1 MMESESQE
9 DEKKIQ
15 HFTQFCEAE
24 KGSAGAKIS
33 EMQTKIEDV
42 NAALVDLRSQKQDL
56 DSKVAKLINNIDV
69 ETSQINDA
77 TDKRNAENSAF
88 TKEQMDFD
96 NAIAA
101 CNKAV
106 QLLGAHYGDGS
117 VKEAAKPDFMSLLS
131 TINKAVSSLG
141 SKSQNKAL
149 QAVKGKTKGL
159 MMLQASAGQPNNNP
173 YEESTTEGLNIA
185 EQVKLLA

>member
-42 NAALVDLRSQKQDL
+42 NAALVDLRSQKQQL
-56 DSKVAKLINNIDV
+56 DSQVAKLNNNIQV

-96 NAIAA
+96 NGSSTE
-101 CNKAV
+101 AV
-106 QLLGAHYGDGS
+106 
-117 VKEAAKPDFMSLLS
+117 KPDFMSLLS
-131 TINKAVSSLG
+131 TIKGAVGSLG
-141 SKSQNKAL
+141 SKSQ
-149 QAVKGKTKGL
+149 
-159 MMLQASAGQPNNNP
+159 
-173 YEESTTEGLNIA
+173 
-185 EQVKLLA
+185 